1 MEEASCGDP
10 GRTIKLLPI
19 SGIPEI
25 REGDNLPD
33 ALLAQL
39 KRNGISLECGD
50 IIAIAHKIVS
60 KAEGRIAAL
69 ADAVPSPRALELAE
83 KVGKDPR
90 KVELILRESN
100 RVVRA
105 HRSEGR
111 DGGVLICEHRLGFVS
126 ANAAVDESNA
136 AVSGTVILLPRNP
149 DGSAKRIRDAIVK
162 ATGIRIG
169 VVITDSF
176 GRPWRVGI
184 VNVAVGLAGVPALND
199 LRGKVD
205 CSGRELSATV
215 LAVADEIAAASG
227 LVMGKTERTPAVII
241 RGFRWRETGSSAR
254 DLIREKEKDLFR

>member
-1 MEEASCGDP
+1 MVEASSGE
-10 GRTIKLLPI
+10 GARSIKLLPI
-19 SGIPEI
+19 SGMPEI
-25 REGDNLPD
+25 REGDDLPI
-33 ALLAQL
+33 ALLAQM
-39 KRNGISLECGD
+39 KRSGISLECGD

-69 ADAVPSPRALELAE
+69 ADVVPSPRALDLAE
-83 KVGKDPR
+83 TVRRDPR

-105 HRSEGR
+105 HRPEGR

-136 AVSGTVILLPRNP
+136 AESGTVILLPRNP
-149 DGSAKRIRDAIVK
+149 DASARRIRDLIMK
-162 ATGIRIG
+162 ATGISIG

-205 CSGRELSATV
+205 SSGRKLSSTV

-227 LVMGKTERTPAVII
+227 LVMGKSERTPAVII

-254 DLIREKEKDLFR
+254 DLIREKKRDLFR

>member
-1 MEEASCGDP
+1 MVEASPREG
-10 GRTIKLLPI
+10 GRTIRLLPI
-19 SGIPEI
+19 AGMPGI
-25 REGDNLPD
+25 RKGDDLPI
-33 ALLAQL
+33 ALLAQM
-39 KRNGISLECGD
+39 KRSGISLECGD

-60 KAEGRIAAL
+60 KTEGRVAVLEEI
-69 ADAVPSPRALELAE
+69 VPSNRALELAE

-105 HRSEGR
+105 HQSEGR

-136 AVSGTVILLPRNP
+136 AESGTVILLPRNP
-149 DGSAKRIRDAIVK
+149 DASARRIRDAIVK

-199 LRGKVD
+199 LRGQVD
-205 CSGRELSATV
+205 CSGRKLSSTM

-227 LVMGKTERTPAVII
+227 LIMGKTEWTPAVII
-241 RGFRWRETGSSAR
+241 RGFRWRESRSSAR